1 MCPPG
6 RLCGQLFVLTGKT
19 MKPYSIF
26 LSVVLVVC
34 IGLVT
39 ACKRPES
46 KAVEPAPAG
55 QAVLP
60 AASALD
66 EPAPTPAQLAD
77 KKRAVYANACHALI
91 SGENSLPGSYRELS
105 KKVLKGKVSDDITYP
120 VVAGLDSVLE
130 TLRQNRAAPGEGMA
144 EMDAAAEQ
152 LADAAEKVRAHEKE
166 LVPYFQDRIYRTD
179 DMAKAKVF
187 FPDLEQDYEAALA
200 ALSALDAEVLK
211 SRRAAAEKEREA
223 FKAAG
228 DMVRY
233 HTEEMLLLS
242 EELLAI
248 FDDPKV
254 PFNRTEAFSKGNSI
268 IARLDQAI
276 RAQRKAVEEAKS
288 KGGTVSP
295 YYDLVRTS
303 IVGMIADYRE
313 VRDRRSEAAFNGM
326 LKKYDK
332 AAQDYNSAQLKMPPS
347 ALS

>member
-1 MCPPG
+1 
-6 RLCGQLFVLTGKT
+6 

-26 LSVVLVVC
+26 LSAVLVVC
-34 IGLVT
+34 FGMMT

-46 KAVEPAPAG
+46 GVAKPAEPTG
-55 QAVLP
+55 QAALP
-60 AASALD
+60 AAQALP
-66 EPAPTPAQLAD
+66 EQAPTPEQLAD
-77 KKRAVYANACHALI
+77 KKRAVYANACHALV
-91 SGENSLPGSYRELS
+91 SGDSSLSGSYRELS

-120 VVAGLDSVLE
+120 VVAGLDDILE

-144 EMDAAAEQ
+144 ELDVAADK
-152 LADAAEKVRAHEKE
+152 LIGAAEKVRIHEKE
-166 LVPYFQDRIYRTD
+166 LTAYFQDGIYRTD
-179 DMAKAKVF
+179 DMAKARVF
-187 FPDLEQDYEAALA
+187 FSDLEQDYETALA

-211 SRRAAAEKEREA
+211 SRRAAAEKERES

-254 PFNRTEAFSKGNSI
+254 PFNRAEAFSKGNSI
-268 IARLDQAI
+268 TAKLDQAI
-276 RAQRKAVEEAKS
+276 RAQRKAIDEARA
-288 KGGTVSP
+288 KGGAVSP
-295 YYDLVRTS
+295 YYDLVRNS
-303 IVGMIADYRE
+303 AAGMITDYRE

-332 AAQDYNSAQLKMPPS
+332 AAQDYNSAQVKAPVLAAS
-347 ALS
+347 S

>member
-1 MCPPG
+1 
-6 RLCGQLFVLTGKT
+6 

-34 IGLVT
+34 IGLVS

-46 KAVEPAPAG
+46 GAAKPAEPAG
-55 QAVLP
+55 QAASP
-60 AASALD
+60 AVSDVPEQAS
-66 EPAPTPAQLAD
+66 TPEQLAD
-77 KKRAVYANACHALI
+77 KKRAVYANACHALLSSD
-91 SGENSLPGSYRELS
+91 SGLPGSYRELS

-120 VVAGLDSVLE
+120 VVAGMDDVLDM
-130 TLRQNRAAPGEGMA
+130 LRQNRAAPGEGMA
-144 EMDAAAEQ
+144 EVDAAADQ
-152 LADAAEKVRAHEKE
+152 LVEAAEKVRVHEKE
-166 LVPYFQDRIYRTD
+166 LVPYFQDKVYRTD
-179 DMAKAKVF
+179 DMARAKVF

-211 SRRAAAEKEREA
+211 SRRAAAEKEMEA

-254 PFNRTEAFSKGNSI
+254 PFNRAEAFSKGNSI
-268 IARLDQAI
+268 TAKLDQAI
-276 RAQRKAVEEAKS
+276 RAQRKAVDEAKS
-288 KGGTVSP
+288 KGAVNP
-295 YYDLVRTS
+295 YYDLVRNTA
-303 IVGMIADYRE
+303 VGMIADYRE
-313 VRDRRSEAAFNGM
+313 VRDRRSEAAFNSM

-332 AAQDYNSAQLKMPPS
+332 AAQDYNSSQLKAPVAAAS
-347 ALS
+347 